1 MGQVKLMLY
10 DVDVTYDPDIEAKYG
25 KEKAIEE
32 CSKALIKQNTRVD
45 KDLIRQWRN
54 NQAWTNAAP
63 V

>member
-1 MGQVKLMLY
+1 M
-10 DVDVTYDPDIEAKYG
+10 DVTYDPDIEAKYG

-54 NQAWTNAAP
+54 NQDWTNAAP